1 MEEPMIKK
9 KILLRTITIV
19 AAGLI
24 ACLAQ
29 TAQASTVQVGRCKTG
44 LTNFTKIQD
53 AVNAVPPGSTIDVC
67 PGTYPEQ
74 VIITQKVTIVGVPA
88 GSLDAAVV
96 SVPASGLA
104 ANGTDIFGSS
114 VAAQIFVQNATG
126 VTISHITV
134 DGSNNQLTGCGINP
148 IGIYYQNSS
157 GTITD
162 DVARNQIMAPAL
174 QGCQVGLAINVESN
188 SGAPIVNILNNSVRN
203 YDKNGITASGP
214 GTGGG
219 PNVTVTGNTVIGI
232 GATAA
237 TAQNG
242 IQVGFGASGKVMG
255 NNVADD
261 IYTGPTFGSSGI
273 LIIASSGITV
283 SANVVD
289 STQLAIVPATDP
301 TFGPADNT
309 FINANHIGGTQTF
322 DAIDLCSNNDTAEL
336 NIIYGSAQSAIH
348 VDDECPGPGSTPS
361 GNNNVVRTNTINE
374 ACAGILLG
382 SGSGNTISAN
392 TFFNV
397 VDITLAGNSCPA
409 VAMASANKAGGSG
422 EKHPSLRP
430 SPYKR

>member
-1 MEEPMIKK
+1 MIKK
-9 KILLRTITIV
+9 KTLLRTITIV
-19 AAGLI
+19 AAGLV
-24 ACLAQ
+24 ACLLAQ
-29 TAQASTVQVGRCKTG
+29 TTQASTVQVGGCKTG

-74 VIITQKVTIVGVPA
+74 VIIIQKVTIVGVPA

-96 SVPASGLA
+96 SVPASGLV
-104 ANGTDIFGSS
+104 ANGTDIFGNS

-134 DGSNNQLTGCGINP
+134 DGSNNQLNSCGSPNP
-148 IGIYYQNSS
+148 IGIYYQNS
-157 GTITD
+157 GGAITD
-162 DVARNQIMAPAL
+162 NVTRNQIMAPGL
-174 QGCQVGLAINVESN
+174 QGCQLGLAINVESN
-188 SGAPIVNILNNSVRN
+188 SGTPVVNISNNSVRN
-203 YDKNGITASGP
+203 YDKNGITVSGP

-219 PNVTVTGNTVIGI
+219 PNVTVSANTVIGL
-232 GATAA
+232 GATSV

-242 IQVGFGASGKVMG
+242 IQIGLGASGKVMG

-261 IYTGPTFGSSGI
+261 IFTGPTFGSSGI
-273 LIIASSGITV
+273 LIFASSGITV
-283 SANVVD
+283 SGNVVD
-289 STQLAIVPATDP
+289 STQLGIVPATDP

-336 NIIYGSAQSAIH
+336 NIIYGSAESAIH

-382 SGSGNTISAN
+382 SGTGNTIGSN

-397 VDITLAGNSCPA
+397 VNITLAGNSCPA

-422 EKHPSLRP
+422 EKHQSLRP